1 MTELKKRLLE
11 KNGMMREVYVQRLVK
26 RIHERYSIDDEIGIL
41 MQKETK
47 PDEFEEHNAFVEQCK
62 AEVKAELG
70 IED

>member
-26 RIHERYSIDDEIGIL
+26 RIHGRYSIDDEIGIL
-41 MQKETK
+41 MQAATK
-47 PDEFEEHNAFVEQCK
+47 PEELEEHNAFVEQCK

>member
-26 RIHERYSIDDEIGIL
+26 RIHERYSIDDEIDIL
-41 MQKETK
+41 MERDTHPEKVA
-47 PDEFEEHNAFVEQCK
+47 EHNAFVEQCK